1 MNSLQQGDAFK
12 MNVKHAITTML
23 ALAGAGAAQAQ
34 SQVQVYGIVDAGI
47 VAEYGTPGGTTTAV
61 SGGIGSGS
69 RLGFKGKEDLGG
81 GMSAIFQFESGFA
94 ADTGTSTQ
102 GGRLF
107 GRQAYVGLTG
117 GFGTV
122 SAGRQ
127 YSPYYKALGDMAD
140 PFEDGFAGQAMNIIA
155 ANRRMDNSV
164 AYRTP
169 VLAGWSAEVAYGAG
183 EVAGDATRNREL
195 SGSLTWA
202 PGPLM
207 VILTHHRREDPLLA
221 QHVRNSGVVVR
232 YTYGPF
238 IGHAAFVHNRGTTG
252 GNSGE
257 DSRDGLLGLT
267 YKAGPHRVLVS
278 VVQRDDRTAARRDAR
293 QFGVGYLYA
302 LSRRTDL
309 YTAYGHIDNDNGA
322 AYKVGNATDDGAGNA
337 AFNLGIRHTF

>member
-1 MNSLQQGDAFK
+1 MSK
-12 MNVKHAITTML
+12 HIKHAVTAAL

-34 SQVQVYGIVDAGI
+34 SQVQLYGIVDAGV

-61 SGGIGSGS
+61 SGGIASGS
-69 RLGFKGKEDLGG
+69 RLGLKGKEDLGDG
-81 GMSAIFQFESGFA
+81 LAAVFVLESGFA
-94 ADTGTSTQ
+94 SDTGTSSH

-107 GRQAYVGLTG
+107 GRQAWVGLTG
-117 GFGTV
+117 PFGGI

-155 ANRRMDNSV
+155 GNRRMDNSV

-202 PGPLM
+202 PGPLI

-221 QHVRNSGVVVR
+221 DHASNSAVVLR
-232 YTYGPF
+232 YTYGPL
-238 IGHAAFVHNRGTTG
+238 IGHAAFVRNRGPAG
-252 GNSGE
+252 A

-293 QFGVGYLYA
+293 QVGIGYLYA

-322 AYKVGNATDDGAGNA
+322 SYKVGNATDDGAGNA